1 MPVGTAVV
9 VIDELH
15 HLGGF
20 AEVGPV
26 DALQLGDGA
35 ANVEPSR
42 VEIFSKL
49 KEEIE
54 MLLRP
59 SY

>member
-42 VEIFSKL
+42 VEIFSNL
-49 KEEIE
+49 KEEI
-54 MLLRP
+54 
-59 SY
+59 